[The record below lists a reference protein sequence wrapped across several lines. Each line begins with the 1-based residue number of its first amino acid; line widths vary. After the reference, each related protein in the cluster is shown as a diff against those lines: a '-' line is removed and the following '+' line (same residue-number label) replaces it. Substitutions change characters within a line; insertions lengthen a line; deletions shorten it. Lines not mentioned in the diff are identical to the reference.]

1 MWGCWGV
8 SGRKHP
14 NNPTLNEGL
23 GESQADFCSGDL
35 TDSRIGTCISHRIGG
50 GRKCSITKSWPQR
63 LLACSHSA
71 AVRASGVR
79 RHQCRKA
86 PWSPGAGSSRT
97 RTAEAREAAPES
109 RAQRRGA
116 NLAGADLHAANLS
129 GADLQGANLEG
140 TNLDGANLTNANL
153 NGAKVWYTNL
163 QGADLT
169 GATTVRAEF
178 ANANLINATCP
189 DGSKA
194 RNSLCPNT

>member
-1 MWGCWGV
+1 MLNYKVLAATAVGMLAFSGCASIGSQTP
-8 SGRKHP
+8 SGQEGTVVAGCRVEP
-14 NNPTLNEGL
+14 NSN
-23 GESQADFCSGDL
+23 C
-35 TDSRIGTCISHRIGG
+35 
-50 GRKCSITKSWPQR
+50 
-63 LLACSHSA
+63 
-71 AVRASGVR
+71 
-79 RHQCRKA
+79 
-86 PWSPGAGSSRT
+86 
-97 RTAEAREAAPES
+97 
-109 RAQRRGA
+109 RGA